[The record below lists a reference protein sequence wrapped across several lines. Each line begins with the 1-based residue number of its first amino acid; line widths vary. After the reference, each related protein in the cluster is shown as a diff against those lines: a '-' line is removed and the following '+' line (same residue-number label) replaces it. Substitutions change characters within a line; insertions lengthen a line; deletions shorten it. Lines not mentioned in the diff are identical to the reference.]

1 VFIRF
6 QSDQVND
13 SENRF
18 PKQLQQKLYQRYFK
32 IRPNE
37 EKSTRW
43 ARVGIDQ
50 VLFLQPVY
58 TRISVTKVRFV
69 KENSDLN
76 LKIMW
81 TLQKKS
87 RKQY

>member
-1 VFIRF
+1 MFIRF

>member
-58 TRISVTKVRFV
+58 TRMSVTQVRFI
-69 KENSDLN
+69 KEKSDLN

-87 RKQY
+87 RQY

>member
-1 VFIRF
+1 MFIRF

-58 TRISVTKVRFV
+58 TRISVTQVRFI
-69 KENSDLN
+69 KEKSDLN

-87 RKQY
+87 RQY

>member
-58 TRISVTKVRFV
+58 TRISVTKVRFI
-69 KENSDLN
+69 KEKSDLN

-87 RKQY
+87 RQY